1 MRTAPWTLVL
11 VLVMAPGARPAAAAL
26 VLHYTFDEADRFA
39 NTFIDKASGTNNGD
53 IIGQVGTG
61 IPGVLDEAIRL
72 PNDDG
77 LSYVR
82 LPAAENPMPNGAAE
96 RTIAFWFNQELVGD
110 ENKMF
115 GYGSSTAGQS
125 FDVSLEGGG
134 VRLRYAGGNVTWGSG
149 LDFVGADGG
158 FRHLAI
164 RVPAGASDYLDVEVL
179 LDGEL
184 LTATPTAGNPA
195 TTPINTGGGLP
206 TELNIGRSPAFSPAG
221 DFIGLI
227 DDFRVYDTALTDF
240 EVAELAGMPNNLS
253 LEVDPLTGAGLIRN
267 RSEVDIPLSYYELT
281 SSTGSIDASGWAG
294 VHQQQ
299 RVGFPGGNGVGDGWE
314 ALGVA
319 TAAGLAEGWPLGES
333 VLGAGEWFPV
343 GAVYDPAMPQELDFV
358 FQQGAS
364 FRNGS
369 VVFTAA
375 GPAGDF
381 DLDGKTDTAD
391 LQRWQAATG
400 VNGSADSEG
409 DGDSDLADLLVWQRG
424 VSVPPAAST
433 ASVPEPT
440 ACTLSLLAAACG
452 ICWQRAG
459 YARIG

>member
-1 MRTAPWTLVL
+1 MKTALGILVL
-11 VLVMAPGARPAAAAL
+11 ALVLAAGARPAASAL

-61 IPGVLDEAIRL
+61 VPGVLDQAIRL

-82 LPAAENPMPNGAAE
+82 LPAAENPMPNGSAE
-96 RTIAFWFNQELVGD
+96 RTIAFWFNQELVGS

-115 GYGSSTAGQS
+115 GYGSAASGQS

-164 RVPAGASDYLDVEVL
+164 RVPTGASDYLDVEVL

-184 LTATPTAGNPA
+184 LAATPTAGNPA

-206 TELNIGRSPAFSPAG
+206 TELNIGRSPAFSPTG

-267 RSEVDIPLSYYELT
+267 RSEVDIPLSYYEVT

-294 VHQQQ
+294 VYQQQ
-299 RVGFPGGNGVGDGWE
+299 RVGFPSGSGVGDGWE
-314 ALGVA
+314 PLGVP
-319 TAAGLAEGWPLGES
+319 TPAGLAEGWPLGES
-333 VLGAGEWFPV
+333 FLGPGEWLPM

-358 FQQGAS
+358 FQQGFA
-364 FRNGS
+364 FRNGAVS
-369 VVFTAA
+369 FAPY

-381 DLDGKTDTAD
+381 DLNEDVDAAD
-391 LQRWQAATG
+391 LQRWRAATG
-400 VNGSADSEG
+400 SNGSADSEG
-409 DGDSDLADLLVWQRG
+409 DGDSDLADLLAWQRDFPA
-424 VSVPPAAST
+424 PPAAS
-433 ASVPEPT
+433 AVGVPEPT
-440 ACTLSLLAAACG
+440 AWTLTMLTAASG
-452 ICWQRAG
+452 FCWRRIG